1 MVAKH
6 QFCLCLAVGLV
17 VPLLPARAE
26 YITVQ
31 IRNTAPEDGILLAP
45 VWIGFHDGSFDL
57 FDMGQPVL
65 AGGALERL
73 AEDGN
78 PEPLQVEFGSSVSGG
93 IGCVLVGFE
102 GFPDVPVFE
111 PGEQASAAFDL
122 DPVLNRF
129 MSFGS
134 MVIPSNDGFIAN
146 DDPMA
151 IELFD
156 AFGKFKGEQTILI
169 LGTAVYDAGTEL
181 NNEMDAAFLNQ
192 SAPDTGTTTSEA
204 VRRHPGFI
212 GSFTNA
218 APGEDPVILGAYI
231 DPGIFIDPA
240 AADFTRPGA
249 VVAEITIIPEPA
261 TIVLLLGGGLALL
274 RKRRG
279 IR

>member
-6 QFCLCLAVGLV
+6 QFCLCLILGLV
-17 VPLLPARAE
+17 IPMLAVQAE
-26 YITVQ
+26 YVTVQ
-31 IRNTAPEDGILLAP
+31 IKNVAPDDGILLAP
-45 VWIGFHDGSFDL
+45 VWVGFHDGSFDL
-57 FDMGQPVL
+57 FDVGQPVL
-65 AGGALERL
+65 AGGTLERL

-93 IGCVLVGFE
+93 IGCIMVGFE

-122 DPVLNRF
+122 DPWLNRF

-134 MVIPSNDGFIAN
+134 MVIPSNDAFIAN

-156 AFGKFKGEQTILI
+156 GFGNFKGKQTILI
-169 LGTAVYDAGTEL
+169 LGTEVYDAGTEL

-192 SAPDTGTTTSEA
+192 SAPNTGTTTSEA
-204 VRRHPGFI
+204 VQRHPGFI
-212 GSFTNA
+212 GSFANP
-218 APGEDPVILGAYI
+218 APGEDTIILGAHI
-231 DPGIFIDPA
+231 DPGIFIDPVA
-240 AADFTRPGA
+240 GDFTRPGV

-274 RKRRG
+274 RKRSR

>member
-6 QFCLCLAVGLV
+6 QLGLCLILGLV
-17 VPLLPARAE
+17 VPMLAVQAE
-26 YITVQ
+26 YVTVQ
-31 IRNTAPEDGILLAP
+31 IKNTAPEDGILFAP
-45 VWIGFHDGSFDL
+45 VWIGFHDGSYDL

-93 IGCVLVGFE
+93 LSGILMGFE

-111 PGEQASAAFDL
+111 PGEQARAAFDL
-122 DPVLNRF
+122 DPALNRF

-134 MVIPSNDGFIAN
+134 MVIPSNDAFIAN

-156 AFGKFKGEQTILI
+156 AFGNFKGKQTILI
-169 LGTAVYDAGTEL
+169 FGIAVYDAGTEL

-204 VRRHPGFI
+204 SAPRASSRRFASLQISRMVR
-212 GSFTNA
+212 SFS
-218 APGEDPVILGAYI
+218 P
-231 DPGIFIDPA
+231 
-240 AADFTRPGA
+240 TRARTLSP
-249 VVAEITIIPEPA
+249 PR
-261 TIVLLLGGGLALL
+261 VL
-274 RKRRG
+274 RR
-279 IR
+279 